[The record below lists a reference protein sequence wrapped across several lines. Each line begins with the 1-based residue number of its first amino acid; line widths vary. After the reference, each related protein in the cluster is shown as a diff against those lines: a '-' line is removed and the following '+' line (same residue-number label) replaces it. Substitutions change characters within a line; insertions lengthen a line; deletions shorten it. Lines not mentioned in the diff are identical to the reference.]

1 MGIIVGRDGRYG
13 DVLSLKSLFLSLWLT
28 PVGLCETTLGLAGRH
43 LLLFRWTLV
52 IGSERPSLDERKIVF
67 TTGTAGAAL
76 FFDLGPISARFFAS
90 AGLGWKT

>member
-1 MGIIVGRDGRYG
+1 M
-13 DVLSLKSLFLSLWLT
+13 
-28 PVGLCETTLGLAGRH
+28 
-43 LLLFRWTLV
+43 